1 MLLALRHRKL
11 FQVPLWAVR
20 SLKCFKSY
28 PVPLLAFLMLER
40 SYRLFKDIQCT
51 ISSFFTFLSCFKHSW
66 FLLLCHLR
74 SIIFVF
80 LHFCSYSI
88 VLHLIF
94 SIPRGFFSIFII
106 FFLLCV
112 LLFSITL
119 LWQVVIISRRWPGHL
134 SLFKTWR
141 SRVILT

>member
-20 SLKCFKSY
+20 SLKGFKSY

-51 ISSFFTFLSCFKHSW
+51 ISYFFTFLSCFKHSW

-94 SIPRGFFSIFII
+94 SIPRGLVFFFRFLS
-106 FFLLCV
+106 FFLTLCPFIFHHIV
-112 LLFSITL
+112 MA
-119 LWQVVIISRRWPGHL
+119 SRHHQQ
-134 SLFKTWR
+134 KVTR
-141 SRVILT
+141 SPKPV